1 MSHDFISAG
10 LLARQKKELDFIQPN
25 YLTVLFA
32 VNLRQ
37 YMFLTTGFNT
47 AFDSVLCSK
56 SETIMFLATT
66 QRQINSVNT
75 SCALVYLPSL

>member
-1 MSHDFISAG
+1 MNHDFISAG
-10 LLARQKKELDFIQPN
+10 LFNKTEEG
-25 YLTVLFA
+25 
-32 VNLRQ
+32 
-37 YMFLTTGFNT
+37 TGFHS
-47 AFDSVLCSK
+47 AKSFDSVLCSK